1 VPQPDP
7 HQPLSDWL
15 VPGALVGLSLV
26 PVIAGV
32 ARVSHLIG
40 GAPISA
46 NDARFALSPVPVVA
60 HILVVS
66 LYCLLGA
73 FQFAPGFRSRYPR
86 WHRAAG
92 RILVPSGLAA
102 AFTGLW
108 MTQVYSRIATD
119 SDLLHGLRLLVGAAL
134 VASILMALY
143 AIRKRDFPAHG
154 AWMVRAYA
162 LGQGAGTQVFTHL
175 PWFLLVGV
183 PGPTSRAML
192 MGAGWLINVAVAE
205 VLIFRRDLAVTRR
218 QAGFRA
224 WSVHAII
231 WWQQGVKHLA
241 AWPTHKPRERIRVA
255 IDAPDQRPCGGA
267 KAWIP

>member
-1 VPQPDP
+1 MQHSDHRRPM
-7 HQPLSDWL
+7 SDWL
-15 VPGALVGLSLV
+15 VPGALVGLSVV
-26 PVIAGV
+26 PVIAGI
-32 ARVSHLIG
+32 ARVSHLISG
-40 GAPISA
+40 DPVST
-46 NDARFALSPVPVVA
+46 NDARFALSPMPLMA

-92 RILVPSGLAA
+92 RILVPSGLGA

-108 MTQVYSRIATD
+108 MTQFYDRIATD
-119 SDLLHGLRLLVGAAL
+119 SDLLHGLRLMVGAAM
-134 VASILMALY
+134 VVCILMALY

-154 AWMVRAYA
+154 AWMARAYA
-162 LGQGAGTQVFTHL
+162 LGQGAGTQVLTHL

-183 PGPTSRAML
+183 PGPTSRALL

-205 VLIFRRDLAVTRR
+205 VLVFRRDPAVTCK

-224 WSVHAII
+224 SSTREMI
-231 WWQQGVKHLA
+231 W
-241 AWPTHKPRERIRVA
+241 
-255 IDAPDQRPCGGA
+255 
-267 KAWIP
+267 